1 MESCTAYSIL
11 ERFQIFLSYTLHFFL
26 FFCDCITLFLVVI
39 FIIGLVDDPSSMIF
53 AYAFWYLLG
62 SFGRR
67 ALLGIGPSLITERE
81 NTHIS
86 LHYRGSR
93 GCQMH
98 FHRVSELQ
106 EFRHSFSRE
115 GSLRSQGIHPRIQ
128 GDHVDPRWM
137 DEKPACSLF
146 ATASDS

>member
-1 MESCTAYSIL
+1 
-11 ERFQIFLSYTLHFFL
+11 
-26 FFCDCITLFLVVI
+26 
-39 FIIGLVDDPSSMIF
+39 MIF

-67 ALLGIGPSLITERE
+67 ALL
-81 NTHIS
+81 
-86 LHYRGSR
+86 

-137 DEKPACSLF
+137 DEKPAHSIPMCNVVANTSKLAHSLRPQVTPDGSVLSHKLRCHPAF
-146 ATASDS
+146 WPDRIESADKLEARGRGREKSRFHRIH